1 LDQEQGKQRKCYE
14 DALHGV
20 SLTPRH
26 IA

>member
-14 DALHGV
+14 DALHSV